1 MSDEKINK
9 SEQSQP
15 KQDSQKEVIIKGYVN
30 EKLYSERPITEGYQP
45 TDRLDTSNPPVDKG
59 DDITK

>member
-9 SEQSQP
+9 TEQNQP
-15 KQDSQKEVIIKGYVN
+15 KQDSQKGEIIKGQIN
-30 EKLYSERPITEGYQP
+30 ERLYSEKPIKEGYQP

-59 DDITK
+59 EDKTK